1 MRISR
6 AIAQQ
11 MEHSSWIR
19 RMFETGVQLRRE
31 RGAENVFDYSI
42 GNPDVEPPDAVIAA
56 LRRIVAENRP
66 RSHSYMPNAG
76 YPKVRATLAR
86 RLAERSGIPFTGD
99 DILMTN
105 GAAGAINTIL
115 KAILDPGDEV
125 MVLTPYFPEYRFYIE
140 NHAGRMVL
148 VETGEQFQPDPARIA
163 AALTPRTRALILN
176 SPNNPTGV
184 IYSEAVLRAVNRVLP
199 DPVLVICDEP
209 YRPLTFDGAVTPE
222 AVRIF
227 DRAVIAWSWS
237 KAMAIPGERIGYLA
251 LPPHLPGIAQLR
263 GACTVANRILGFIN
277 APAIWQWVVG
287 AEPEATVDVAQY
299 QAKRDLLCDALQSM
313 GYDAPRPQGAFYVW
327 AKTPTADDTE
337 FIGMLQEEGILA
349 VPGIGFGRTGFMRLS
364 LTIPRDAI
372 ERSLPGFERALRK
385 ALAGSQQDGAEIA
398 NERTGYRKTTRSSME
413 ISAPSDPW

>member
-11 MEHSSWIR
+11 MEQSSWIR
-19 RMFETGVQLRRE
+19 RMFEIGLQLRRE

-42 GNPDVEPPDAVIAA
+42 GNPDVEPPEAVMAA

-66 RSHSYMPNAG
+66 RSHAYMPNAG
-76 YPKVRATLAR
+76 YPEVRATLAR
-86 RLAERSGIPFTGD
+86 RLAGRSGVPFTGD

-125 MVLTPYFPEYRFYIE
+125 MVLSPYFPEYRSYIG
-140 NHAGRMVL
+140 NHAGRVVL
-148 VETGEQFQPDPARIA
+148 VETDRQFQPDPARIA
-163 AALTPRTRALILN
+163 AAITPRTRALILN

-184 IYSEAVLRAVNRVLP
+184 VYSEAVLRAVNRVLP

-263 GACTVANRILGFIN
+263 GACTVANRILGYIN

-287 AEPEATVDVAQY
+287 AEPEATVDVAHY
-299 QAKRDLLCDALQSM
+299 QAKRDRLCDALASF
-313 GYDAPRPQGAFYVW
+313 GYDAPRPQGAFYVFP
-327 AKTPTADDTE
+327 KTPIADDIA
-337 FIGMLQEEGILA
+337 FIGLLQEEGILA
-349 VPGIGFGRTGFMRLS
+349 VPGTGFGRAGYMRLS
-364 LTIPRDAI
+364 LTITRGEM
-372 ERSLPGFERALRK
+372 ERSLPGFGRAIRK
-385 ALAGSQQDGAEIA
+385 AKEIGTEVSAELATLEEVS
-398 NERTGYRKTTRSSME
+398 RR
-413 ISAPSDPW
+413 

>member
-1 MRISR
+1 MQISR
-6 AIAQQ
+6 TLARQ

-19 RMFETGVQLRRE
+19 RMFEIGLQLRRE

-42 GNPDVEPPDAVIAA
+42 GNPDLEPPAAVMAA
-56 LRRIVAENRP
+56 LRRIAAENRP
-66 RSHSYMPNAG
+66 RSHAYMPNAG
-76 YPKVRATLAR
+76 FPEVRATMAR

-99 DILMTN
+99 DILMTT

-125 MVLTPYFPEYRFYIE
+125 IILTPYFPEYRFYIE
-140 NHAGRMVL
+140 NHGGRVVT
-148 VETGEQFQPDPARIA
+148 VETDEQFQPDPARIA
-163 AALTPRTRALILN
+163 RAVTPRTRALILN

-184 IYSEAVLRAVNRVLP
+184 IYSEKVLGEVNRVLP

-263 GACTVANRILGFIN
+263 GACTVANRILGYIN
-277 APAIWQWVVG
+277 APAIWQWVVD
-287 AEPEATVDVAQY
+287 AVPEVTVDVAHY
-299 QAKRDLLCDALQSM
+299 QARRDLLCDALESM
-313 GYDAPRPQGAFYVW
+313 GYDAPRPQGAFYVFP
-327 AKTPTADDTE
+327 KTPIPDDIE
-337 FIGMLQEEGILA
+337 FIGLLQQEGILA
-349 VPGIGFGRTGFMRLS
+349 VPGTGFGRGGYMRLS
-364 LTIPRDAI
+364 LTITRDAI
-372 ERSLPGFERALRK
+372 ERSLPGFERAIAAARSPVGQ
-385 ALAGSQQDGAEIA
+385 AMAPAGASV
-398 NERTGYRKTTRSSME
+398 R
-413 ISAPSDPW
+413 